1 MAALVKF
8 CRTVPVFRQIAR
20 VNRGLSYLATTTKKT
35 VLSNTIPKHN
45 LQVIRNV
52 VGNAAVTESEPR
64 YQESYKST
72 EKSELYWEKVSHD
85 LDVLTN
91 GYERV
96 LKSQYDKVLAEA
108 EKMEFKISKDKC
120 LLLLRCTGDL
130 MLELEPSARAE
141 LTDSLWAKF
150 KQYGVELDHVFYNVL
165 LTIYLQNGR
174 KFSTA
179 EILGEMQEK
188 GLQPNR
194 VTYQRFIAGYCQEGN
209 IEAATQILDHM
220 KNENIPISAG
230 VFHSF
235 ITGHTRAKDP
245 ESAKNVLNIMREVG
259 LEVSGAAYEALLCGL
274 IELKDFDGVREVL
287 KEAQGVS
294 MSPNQVISLLILLT
308 KNGYTDLNEELYEML
323 GRMGFMNQTA
333 INQLNEILAL
343 GYDDVAHQIVY
354 RTLNSVNPRQQHYIS
369 RDFLLFLAANNRPV
383 DKVYEMVNDLK
394 EDVRDVAK
402 NAFIL
407 DNPDY
412 ACNILQKCADE
423 GIPVPPH
430 CYLPALV
437 QYGNQNNKE
446 KLIETMKKIKK
457 SPSLDNTDLIN
468 ILVTFFTP
476 ALTSL
481 GENTESIEKIS
492 AEIGLSKEMGTA
504 IGLHILATSGFA
516 DALQYFSDKALHPIQ
531 LSSVQD
537 IFVNKLQAE
546 HDWEN
551 ALKFSKICRDQLGL
565 QTFNFNRSII
575 RDLIHFCNV
584 RSDWAKAEEFLDNNE
599 TQLRLLPNGFRT
611 LALDNVPTSIVQR
624 ISKMVVADGLRD
636 KSSPNSEDGEE
647 MLRKMCD
654 MALKSNDL
662 DKALEYYNQLEDKY
676 PEYAFYYLTALNM
689 AALYIGNGRAQEAID
704 LLKNYASRHSSYLK
718 QRGFDT
724 TNNNLAYRCRFI
736 KNEASRKCPESVDEI
751 LKTLTSCGFI
761 NENRLYDAHK
771 YDMVDLDT
779 QSDEGVFELLEEM
792 ITKYSNNFDIHH
804 FIARFVKSE
813 QPDQLQ
819 RVIDMAIPVFTED
832 AILSNLVVNFMIHGH
847 PKKALKI
854 FESSNRQLAP
864 QVCDLFIFYD
874 KLNVLEQFA
883 ELTKDSDKKQRD
895 EILFGLIRGH
905 AKVKSV
911 KKALDVLVQYEE
923 ENTVPKD
930 KTLRY
935 LAKVC
940 ETAGID
946 VPFEVPAIVNTPE
959 NVNVRNETRADNR
972 RKVTQIDLKF
982 PELLELFKDGDV
994 EKIME
999 AKAKLDAE
1007 QHENAAVFLPE
1018 VLKVIGKND
1027 KAHKILTYLR
1037 NNQKVEDLLSIL
1049 NNTSYPVSQSVKT
1062 TAKKVYI
1069 GTLQDMSENAKI
1081 EEVLDNNKDDIHD
1094 YLSVN
1099 ILKKLKEDNPDLFS
1113 RVESIVLS
1121 NDPSKMNSLLAY
1133 YIVYDYD
1140 KAKELLQKQPESV
1153 AGIKKKSMA
1162 SLARIEKKE
1171 EIFDRIVDITRQ
1183 FNKTSLFYIYSHYID
1198 VLVKAGE
1205 LDAALNVIK
1214 KMEGDKLS
1222 PQDMH
1227 EGMLNRLE
1235 VAFKENNRLLPW
1247 QSNAGDT
1254 SSDSSDSDSDSDVKK
1269 PK

>member
-20 VNRGLSYLATTTKKT
+20 VNRGLSYLATTTKKP
-35 VLSNTIPKHN
+35 VFSNYIPKHN

-64 YQESYKST
+64 YQEST
-72 EKSELYWEKVSHD
+72 EKSELYWEKLSHD
-85 LDVLTN
+85 LDILTN

-96 LKSQYDKVLAEA
+96 LKSQYDKVLVEA
-108 EKMEFKISKDKC
+108 EKIEFKISKDKC

-150 KQYGVELDHVFYNVL
+150 KQYGIELDHVFYNVL
-165 LTIYLQNGR
+165 LTVYLQNGR

-179 EILGEMQEK
+179 EILGEMQER

-194 VTYQRFIAGYCQEGN
+194 VTYQRFIAGYCEEGN

-235 ITGHTRAKDP
+235 IKGHTRANDP

-259 LEVSGAAYEALLCGL
+259 LEVSGAAYEALLRGL

-343 GYDDVAHQIVY
+343 GYDDVAHQIVDK
-354 RTLNSVNPRQQHYIS
+354 TLNSVNPRQQHYIS

-407 DNPDY
+407 ENPDY
-412 ACNILQKCADE
+412 ACDILQKCADE

-430 CYLPALV
+430 CYIPALV
-437 QYGNQNNKE
+437 QYRNQNNKE
-446 KLIETMKKIKK
+446 KLIETMKKIKN
-457 SPSLDNTDLIN
+457 SPGLDNTELIN
-468 ILVTFFTP
+468 ILLTFFTP
-476 ALTSL
+476 ALTSM
-481 GENTESIEKIS
+481 GEDTESIEKIS
-492 AEIGLSKEMGTA
+492 TEIGLSKEMGTA
-504 IGLHILATSGFA
+504 LGLHILAASGFA
-516 DALQYFSDKALHPIQ
+516 DAVQYFSDKTLHPFQ
-531 LSSVQD
+531 LSNVQD
-537 IFVNKLQAE
+537 VFINKLQAE

-551 ALKFSKICRDQLGL
+551 ALKFSKICHEQMGL

-575 RDLIHFCNV
+575 RDLMYFCNV
-584 RSDWAKAEEFLDNNE
+584 RLDWSKAEEFLDNNE
-599 TQLRLLPNGFRT
+599 KQIRLLPNGFRT
-611 LALDNVPTSIVQR
+611 LSFDNVPSPIVQR
-624 ISKMVVADGLRD
+624 ISKMVIADGYRD
-636 KSSPNSEDGEE
+636 KLSPDGEDGAE

-654 MALKSNDL
+654 MAVKSNDL
-662 DKALEYYNQLEDKY
+662 EKALEFYTKIEDKY

-689 AALYIGNGRAQEAID
+689 AALYIENGRAQEAID

-718 QRGFDT
+718 QRGFDS
-724 TNNNLAYRCRFI
+724 TNNNLAYRCRYV

-751 LKTLTSCGFI
+751 LKTLLSCGFI
-761 NENRLYDAHK
+761 NENRFYDAHK

-779 QSDEGVFELLEEM
+779 QSDDDVFELLEEM
-792 ITKYSNNFDIHH
+792 ITKYSNNFDINH

-819 RVIDMAIPVFTED
+819 KVIDMAVPVFTED
-832 AILSNLVVNFMIHGH
+832 TILSNLVVNFMIHGH

-895 EILFGLIRGH
+895 EILFGLIRGY

-911 KKALDVLVQYEE
+911 NKALDVLVQYEE

-940 ETAGID
+940 ETAGIN
-946 VPFEVPAIVNTPE
+946 VPFEVPAIVNTPG
-959 NVNVRNETRADNR
+959 NVRNETRVDNR
-972 RKVTQIDLKF
+972 RKLTQIDLKF
-982 PELLELFKDGDV
+982 PEVLDLVQSEDV

-999 AKAKLDAE
+999 AKAKVDAD
-1007 QHENAAVFLPE
+1007 QNENAAVFLPE
-1018 VLKVIGKND
+1018 VLNVIGKNE
-1027 KAHKILTYLR
+1027 KGHKVLTYLR
-1037 NNQKVEDLLSIL
+1037 QNQKVDDLLSIL
-1049 NNTSYPVSQSVKT
+1049 NTSYPISQAIKT
-1062 TAKKVYI
+1062 TAKKVYF

-1081 EEVLDNNKDDIHD
+1081 EELVEKNKEDINN

-1113 RVESIVLS
+1113 KVESIVLS
-1121 NDPSKMNSLLAY
+1121 NPSSGMNSLLAY
-1133 YIVYDYD
+1133 YIVSDYD
-1140 KAKELLQKQPESV
+1140 KAKDLLQKEPGSV
-1153 AGIKKKSMA
+1153 AGIKKKSMLN
-1162 SLARIEKKE
+1162 LARVEKKE
-1171 EIFDRIVDITRQ
+1171 EIFDRIIDITRQ

-1198 VLVKAGE
+1198 MCVKGGDLDTVL
-1205 LDAALNVIK
+1205 NIIK
-1214 KMEGDKLS
+1214 KMEADNLS

-1227 EGMLNRLE
+1227 EVMFNRLE